1 MARKHRN
8 VLLNLSSYREMQIS
22 TTARDSGHPSK
33 QLQFL
38 GCGQEAGQP
47 GLCRSAGACRGHRSL
62 EGGLT
67 VSTGE
72 HTRAPRP
79 RNSSPVYTAKRRARV
94 CPARDPCQNVP
105 RGSVRSSPHPGA
117 SPGTSNSKMGKH
129 AVVGGGRAAG
139 RTSSS
144 RASQPDTE
152 PRSRTPALPRYNL
165 TYTQPKT
172 AHLLLRRRA
181 VIGEGAARGTGGRQ
195 GSGLGAGCAQGVGC
209 VLGTCRFPESVV
221 KARAESTRLRTEIIT
236 KQHGTGLRVLTI
248 FRGVTDRLWSPSK
261 PPAFPVS
268 GTPLMCGGA
277 APMACFTPHIHP
289 ECRDPLPR
297 CRKQRLRPRRPGTA
311 PRLTAGQWRRPGRG
325 GPVGDGPLG

>member
-1 MARKHRN
+1 MHGTQTASTQRQGRTDSPTERCTKVLSRLLTEEDFQVARKHRN

-79 RNSSPVYTAKRRARV
+79 RNSSPMYTAKRRARV

-209 VLGTCRFPESVV
+209 VLGTCRFPESATSGDNKVTQSERLKQPSPRTPV
-221 KARAESTRLRTEIIT
+221 DTRS
-236 KQHGTGLRVLTI
+236 
-248 FRGVTDRLWSPSK
+248 LW
-261 PPAFPVS
+261 
-268 GTPLMCGGA
+268 
-277 APMACFTPHIHP
+277 
-289 ECRDPLPR
+289 
-297 CRKQRLRPRRPGTA
+297 QRS
-311 PRLTAGQWRRPGRG
+311 TAGAFLRG
-325 GPVGDGPLG
+325 SGEHPRMQG